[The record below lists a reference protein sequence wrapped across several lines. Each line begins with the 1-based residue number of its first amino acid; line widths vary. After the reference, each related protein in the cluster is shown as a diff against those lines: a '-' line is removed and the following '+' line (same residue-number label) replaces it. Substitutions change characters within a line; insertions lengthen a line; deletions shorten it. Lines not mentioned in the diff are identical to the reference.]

1 MSKIKQWLYNEDG
14 SSAMEYALMAAG
26 AAVIFG
32 SAYALLGTVLFDF
45 FATFIG
51 NIDLFQ

>member
-1 MSKIKQWLYNEDG
+1 MNKIKQWLHSEDG

-45 FATFIG
+45 FSTFIG
-51 NIDLFQ
+51 AVNPF

>member
-1 MSKIKQWLYNEDG
+1 MKIIKEWLYSEDA

-45 FATFIG
+45 FSTFI
-51 NIDLFQ
+51 DAVSPF